1 MTTPAL
7 DQISL
12 TKLKGIGPALE
23 KKFHQLGI
31 YNVQDLLFHLPLRY
45 EDRTRLRQIG
55 KIRVS
60 EQVQLQGQIISCNI
74 QFGRRRSL
82 HCVVRDD
89 TGMVSLRFFHLS
101 ATRKILWRREI

>member
-1 MTTPAL
+1 MTNPAL

-45 EDRTRLRQIG
+45 EDRTRLRQG
-55 KIRVS
+55 TFKES
-60 EQVQLQGQIISCNI
+60 NSP
-74 QFGRRRSL
+74 
-82 HCVVRDD
+82 
-89 TGMVSLRFFHLS
+89 M
-101 ATRKILWRREI
+101 